1 MVLRSKRL
9 VEKDGAVGEDKTS
22 VRADQGKDPVD
33 GSENKHADY
42 EEYLECIPVE
52 IEEPANDFSVWA

>member
-9 VEKDGAVGEDKTS
+9 VEKEGAVREDKAAAH
-22 VRADQGKDPVD
+22 ADQGKNPVD
-33 GSENKHADY
+33 GSVNKQPNY

-52 IEEPANDFSVWA
+52 IEEPANDFSIWA